1 MIVGHNHHRL
11 EKRISTVLLNG
22 IPHSHEIEF
31 LYKMSERIL
40 HGGRDARLSDR
51 QAEWLFAILTR
62 CEARI
67 SPSTAQSRQRAHRLM
82 PQPQPER
89 LGPPFIEEHLGTRD
103 YLESPDF
110 SLKPSSPFRP
120 ASHEPPL
127 SAAEETSPARDET
140 ALQKSESGAKPP
152 PDAGSILRR
161 VILRNQQLRQRQE
174 RIQKLYRR

>member
-11 EKRISTVLLNG
+11 EKRISTALLSG
-22 IPHSHEIEF
+22 IPHSQEIEF

-40 HGGRDARLSDR
+40 HEGRDARLSDR
-51 QAEWLFAILTR
+51 QAEWLLAILTR
-62 CEARI
+62 CEARR
-67 SPSTAQSRQRAHRLM
+67 SPTPAQSRQRGHRLM
-82 PQPQPER
+82 PQPPPER
-89 LGPPFIEEHLGTRD
+89 LGPNFIQERLGTRD
-103 YLESPDF
+103 YLESPDI

-120 ASHEPPL
+120 ASHEPPP
-127 SAAEETSPARDET
+127 SAEETSPARDGT
-140 ALQKSESGAKPP
+140 ALQKSESGAKPA